1 MASRGSRFATRRR
14 RRAMKSD
21 AETKG
26 TLFET
31 PVKTG
36 DFHLARKFEIV
47 GAGFKARIIRTGH
60 NTAVDVWR
68 FGQGIGQPDA
78 DILRGLYYYFSLDCI
93 SACLPATLLLLRVRF
108 TVAWN
113 ILDKWITPPGGMDHH
128 LFPRC
133 FVFNCFGGGNSCFR
147 DRYRSGNYYGKQHVR
162 EVRSFI
168 VISRLN
174 GEQNRLFC

>member
-1 MASRGSRFATRRR
+1 
-14 RRAMKSD
+14 MKSD

-93 SACLPATLLLLRVRF
+93 SACLPATLLHCYEHASRSREISSTNESLRQEEWIITFSHVALFLTALEVGTRIVFSRSVPFRELLWQ
-108 TVAWN
+108 TA
-113 ILDKWITPPGGMDHH
+113 
-128 LFPRC
+128 
-133 FVFNCFGGGNSCFR
+133 
-147 DRYRSGNYYGKQHVR
+147 RSGGPKFHRDFAAEWRTKPAILLMYWVVR
-162 EVRSFI
+162 KIHR
-168 VISRLN
+168 
-174 GEQNRLFC
+174 G